1 MFTGRKPLFASTEW
15 WTGMVIHGVF
25 KAVKT
30 FYVLVIAS
38 NFVLEL
44 DTNESTVAK

>member
-1 MFTGRKPLFASTEW
+1 
-15 WTGMVIHGVF
+15 MVIHGVF

-44 DTNESTVAK
+44 DTNESTVAKRFLCK